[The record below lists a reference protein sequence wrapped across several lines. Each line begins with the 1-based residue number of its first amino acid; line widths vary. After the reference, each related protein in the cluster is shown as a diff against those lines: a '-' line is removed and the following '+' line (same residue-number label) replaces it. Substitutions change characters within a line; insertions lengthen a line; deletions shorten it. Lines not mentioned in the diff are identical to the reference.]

1 MNLREVKDWL
11 KTLNIAEHYHV
22 GKLDAKKEKSVGV
35 YDRRDKLPD
44 RITYGGYDNVL
55 YEVLPVSI
63 LIHWNGNGSETDIAS
78 CEIVEKLRE
87 LRGGGYY
94 IGNYLVAE
102 CKMMTKGAVNVGTD
116 ANKIYEAV
124 IWLDIYYNKNL

>member
-1 MNLREVKDWL
+1 MMNLREVKDWL

-35 YDRRDKLPD
+35 YDRRDSLPD
-44 RITYGGYDNVL
+44 RINHGGYDSVL
-55 YEVLPVSI
+55 YEILPVQL
-63 LIHWNGNGSETDIAS
+63 LIHWNGNGSETDIAN

-87 LRGGGYY
+87 LRGGGFY
-94 IGNYLVAE
+94 IGDYLIAE
-102 CKMMTKGAVNVGTD
+102 CKIYPKGMIGTD